1 MNRSRK
7 TFKGVSRQISALA
20 LAGLISFG
28 SLGLGSVY
36 ATDIDA
42 TNTSSG
48 TTPAYLSITN
58 EVAQELGMGLTV
70 SIPNE
75 MNLIYDSNTSEFK
88 TSAKVSAKGILGVD
102 EKLKITT
109 DTSVNYKNEDRES
122 VTAAGTIQFGTNG
135 VETYTADQAYESLST
150 LDERDISA
158 TVPKTNI
165 RYKGTYK
172 ANINFNIE
180 VSQLDLYMYDSVYGE
195 PTNVIVY
202 GSDTKHGADARY
214 GYNYSHSYLEALGK
228 DLEESSEYS
237 EVKHLAA
244 GKELSAAGKALTL
257 TIPATID
264 GKNVVGF
271 SARNSLKAGRKMSD
285 YVNDRLVLSEGITQI
300 YGLEAMKI
308 LKEVT
313 IPSTVTMLGF
323 VNGSLNTPLE
333 IPATLETIN
342 YNGTQEQWAALNFTK
357 PADYPNTITVHCTD
371 GDKHSFD

>member
-7 TFKGVSRQISALA
+7 TFKGVSRQVSALA
-20 LAGLISFG
+20 LAGLMSFG

-135 VETYTADQAYESLST
+135 VETYTADQAYESLTT

-180 VSQLDLYMYDSVYGE
+180 VAQIEYFNGW
-195 PTNVIVY
+195 
-202 GSDTKHGADARY
+202 DTTDFG
-214 GYNYSHSYLEALGK
+214 GGI
-228 DLEESSEYS
+228 
-237 EVKHLAA
+237 
-244 GKELSAAGKALTL
+244 ELSALTEEGLAKLTADNGVL
-257 TIPATID
+257 TIPEKFRNKAVVEIEKEAYTNSGVGTPIKELIIPSSVKNIGAHAFSGCNEIQTVTIQSVDMKFDYRVQHSPD
-264 GKNVVGF
+264 GGQVIIDNGG
-271 SARNSLKAGRKMSD
+271 NG
-285 YVNDRLVLSEGITQI
+285 
-300 YGLEAMKI
+300 GLE
-308 LKEVT
+308 
-313 IPSTVTMLGF
+313 STALT
-323 VNGSLNTPLE
+323 
-333 IPATLETIN
+333 TIN
-342 YNGTQEQWAALNFTK
+342 YAGTQEQWTAKKFKKASSQTQ
-357 PADYPNTITVHCTD
+357 TITVHCTD
-371 GDKHSFD
+371 GDITL

>member
-7 TFKGVSRQISALA
+7 TFKGASRQISALA
-20 LAGLISFG
+20 LAGMMSFG

-122 VTAAGTIQFGTNG
+122 VIAAGTIQFGTNG
-135 VETYTADQAYESLST
+135 VETYTADQAYESLTT

-158 TVPKTNI
+158 TVPKASI
-165 RYKGTYK
+165 KYKGTYK

-180 VSQLDLYMYDSVYGE
+180 VAQIEYFNGW
-195 PTNVIVY
+195 
-202 GSDTKHGADARY
+202 DTTDFG
-214 GYNYSHSYLEALGK
+214 GGI
-228 DLEESSEYS
+228 
-237 EVKHLAA
+237 
-244 GKELSAAGKALTL
+244 ELSALTKEGLAKLTADNGVL
-257 TIPATID
+257 TIPEKFRNKAVVEIEKEAYTNSGTGTPIKELIIPSSVKNIGAHAFSDCNEIQTVTINSVDMKFDYRVQHSPD
-264 GKNVVGF
+264 GGQVIIDNGG
-271 SARNSLKAGRKMSD
+271 NG
-285 YVNDRLVLSEGITQI
+285 
-300 YGLEAMKI
+300 GLE
-308 LKEVT
+308 
-313 IPSTVTMLGF
+313 STALT
-323 VNGSLNTPLE
+323 
-333 IPATLETIN
+333 TIN
-342 YNGTQEQWAALNFTK
+342 YAGTQEQWTAKKFKKASSQTQ
-357 PADYPNTITVHCTD
+357 TITVHCTD
-371 GDKHSFD
+371 GDITL

>member
-7 TFKGVSRQISALA
+7 TFKGVSRQVSALA
-20 LAGLISFG
+20 LAGLMSFG

-158 TVPKTNI
+158 TVPKANI
-165 RYKGTYK
+165 KYKGTYK
-172 ANINFNIE
+172 A
-180 VSQLDLYMYDSVYGE
+180 
-195 PTNVIVY
+195 
-202 GSDTKHGADARY
+202 
-214 GYNYSHSYLEALGK
+214 
-228 DLEESSEYS
+228 
-237 EVKHLAA
+237 
-244 GKELSAAGKALTL
+244 LTL
-257 TIPATID
+257 T
-264 GKNVVGF
+264 
-271 SARNSLKAGRKMSD
+271 LKLLR
-285 YVNDRLVLSEGITQI
+285 
-300 YGLEAMKI
+300 
-308 LKEVT
+308 
-313 IPSTVTMLGF
+313 
-323 VNGSLNTPLE
+323 
-333 IPATLETIN
+333 
-342 YNGTQEQWAALNFTK
+342 
-357 PADYPNTITVHCTD
+357 
-371 GDKHSFD
+371 

>member
-7 TFKGVSRQISALA
+7 TFKGVSRQVSALA
-20 LAGLISFG
+20 LAGMMSFG
-28 SLGLGSVY
+28 SLGSVY

-88 TSAKVSAKGILGVD
+88 TSAKVSAKGILGVN

-165 RYKGTYK
+165 KYKGTYK

-180 VSQLDLYMYDSVYGE
+180 VAQIEYFKYTENDDGTLKITGLTDDGKSKFRDSTLVVPSTLKGKTVTKLRIDNFMSNNFYNIDNNSIPDTITELSGDTLSNVNIIPDKNGE
-195 PTNVIVY
+195 FKFPSNLKTLSRINN
-202 GSDTKHGADARY
+202 GG
-214 GYNYSHSYLEALGK
+214 N
-228 DLEESSEYS
+228 
-237 EVKHLAA
+237 LAA
-244 GKELSAAGKALTL
+244 LTTISLPVSLQSLSDVNTSIFCNSFTSLT
-257 TIPATID
+257 
-264 GKNVVGF
+264 
-271 SARNSLKAGRKMSD
+271 
-285 YVNDRLVLSEGITQI
+285 
-300 YGLEAMKI
+300 
-308 LKEVT
+308 
-313 IPSTVTMLGF
+313 
-323 VNGSLNTPLE
+323 
-333 IPATLETIN
+333 TIN
-342 YNGTQEQWAALNFTK
+342 YGGTQEQWAALNFTK
-357 PADYPNTITVHCTD
+357 PSTNHNTITVHCTD
-371 GDKHSFD
+371 GDITL